1 METHSDD
8 WVSTEYNYSET
19 QFNQSS
25 QNKCRSIVILILS
38 CMHACTAV
46 VIVCVGFAVDDGAS
60 VGLPA
65 EGVHSESPETLAGAQ
80 PLPRPLRPPRN
91 LGRQSIPVGDV
102 QVHEGEVWGG

>member
-1 METHSDD
+1 
-8 WVSTEYNYSET
+8 
-19 QFNQSS
+19 
-25 QNKCRSIVILILS
+25 
-38 CMHACTAV
+38 MHACTAV
-46 VIVCVGFAVDDGAS
+46 GDCVCVGFAVDDGAS

-65 EGVHSESPETLAGAQ
+65 EGVHSESPKTLAGAQ